1 MFIRNS
7 LLIFLLA
14 SCSNLQIG
22 DNLNFD
28 NSFTNNERFLLGSCL
43 RDVNE
48 QSLNFK
54 NFTLSNLTGNVN
66 SLGLEVDRTLVLSFQ
81 IETDDNRTLIIDE
94 SISSPTNY
102 LSSNMAAEEDKY
114 LLEILLAKSCSQI
127 TDFIS

>member
-1 MFIRNS
+1 MFIRKS

-22 DNLNFD
+22 DSLNFD

-94 SISSPTNY
+94 SISNPTNY
-102 LSSNMAAEEDKY
+102 LSSNIAAEEDKY
-114 LLEILLAKSCSQI
+114 LLDILLARSCLKI

>member
-1 MFIRNS
+1 MFIRKS

-22 DNLNFD
+22 DNLNYD
-28 NSFTNNERFLLGSCL
+28 NSFTNNERFFLGSCL
-43 RDVNE
+43 RGVNE

-81 IETDDNRTLIIDE
+81 IETDDNRTLIINE
-94 SISSPTNY
+94 SISNPTNY

-114 LLEILLAKSCSQI
+114 LLDILLTRSCSKI

>member
-1 MFIRNS
+1 MFIRKS
-7 LLIFLLA
+7 LLIFLLT

-28 NSFTNNERFLLGSCL
+28 NSFTNNERFLLGFCL

-94 SISSPTNY
+94 SISNPTNY
-102 LSSNMAAEEDKY
+102 LSSNIAAEEDKY
-114 LLEILLAKSCSQI
+114 LLDILLARSCSKI

>member
-1 MFIRNS
+1 MFIRKS

-102 LSSNMAAEEDKY
+102 LSSNIAAEEDKY
-114 LLEILLAKSCSQI
+114 LLELLLARSCSQI
-127 TDFIS
+127 IDYIS

>member
-1 MFIRNS
+1 MFIRKS

-22 DNLNFD
+22 YNLNFD

-66 SLGLEVDRTLVLSFQ
+66 ALGLEVDRTLVLSFQ

-94 SISSPTNY
+94 SISNPTNY
-102 LSSNMAAEEDKY
+102 LSSNIAAEEDKY
-114 LLEILLAKSCSQI
+114 LLDILLARSCSKI

>member
-1 MFIRNS
+1 MFIRKS

-94 SISSPTNY
+94 SISNPTNY

-114 LLEILLAKSCSQI
+114 LLEILLARSCSQI

>member
-1 MFIRNS
+1 MFIRKS

-66 SLGLEVDRTLVLSFQ
+66 ALGLEVDRTLVLSFQ

-94 SISSPTNY
+94 SISNPTNY
-102 LSSNMAAEEDKY
+102 LSSNIAAEEDKY
-114 LLEILLAKSCSQI
+114 LLDILLARSCSKI

>member
-1 MFIRNS
+1 MFTRNS
-7 LLIFLLA
+7 LLILLLT

-43 RDVNE
+43 RGVNE

-66 SLGLEVDRTLVLSFQ
+66 SQGLEVDRTLVLSFY
-81 IETDDNRTLIIDE
+81 IEVDDDRTLIIYE
-94 SISSPTNY
+94 SINSPTNY
-102 LSSNMAAEEDKY
+102 LSSNMAAEEDKF
-114 LLEILLAKSCSQI
+114 LLETLLAKSCSQI
-127 TDFIS
+127 IDFIS

>member
-1 MFIRNS
+1 LFIRNS

-66 SLGLEVDRTLVLSFQ
+66 ALGLEVDRTLVLSFQ

-94 SISSPTNY
+94 SISNPTNY
-102 LSSNMAAEEDKY
+102 LSSNIAAEEDKY
-114 LLEILLAKSCSQI
+114 LLDILLARSCSKI

>member
-1 MFIRNS
+1 
-7 LLIFLLA
+7 LLA

-66 SLGLEVDRTLVLSFQ
+66 ALGLEVDRTLVLSFQ

-94 SISSPTNY
+94 SISNPTNY
-102 LSSNMAAEEDKY
+102 LSSNIAAEEDKY
-114 LLEILLAKSCSQI
+114 LLDILLARSCSKI

>member
-1 MFIRNS
+1 MFIRKS

-66 SLGLEVDRTLVLSFQ
+66 ALGLEVDRTLVLSFQ

-94 SISSPTNY
+94 SISNPTNY

-114 LLEILLAKSCSQI
+114 LLDILLARSCSQI

>member
-1 MFIRNS
+1 MFIRKS

-14 SCSNLQIG
+14 SCSSLQIG

-66 SLGLEVDRTLVLSFQ
+66 ALGLEVDRTLVLSFQ

-94 SISSPTNY
+94 SISNPTNY
-102 LSSNMAAEEDKY
+102 LSSNIAAEEDKY
-114 LLEILLAKSCSQI
+114 LLDILLARSCSKI

>member
-1 MFIRNS
+1 MFIRKS

-94 SISSPTNY
+94 SISNPTNY
-102 LSSNMAAEEDKY
+102 LSSNIAAEEDKY
-114 LLEILLAKSCSQI
+114 LLDILLARSCSKI

>member
-1 MFIRNS
+1 MFIRKS

-66 SLGLEVDRTLVLSFQ
+66 SLGLEVDQTLVLSFQ

-94 SISSPTNY
+94 SISNPTNY

-114 LLEILLAKSCSQI
+114 LLDILLDRSCSKI

>member
-1 MFIRNS
+1 MFIRKS

-66 SLGLEVDRTLVLSFQ
+66 ALGLEVDRTLVLSFQ

-94 SISSPTNY
+94 SISNPTNY
-102 LSSNMAAEEDKY
+102 LSSNIAAEEDKY
-114 LLEILLAKSCSQI
+114 LLEILLARSCSKI

>member
-1 MFIRNS
+1 MFTRNS
-7 LLIFLLA
+7 LLILLLT

-43 RDVNE
+43 RGVNE

-66 SLGLEVDRTLVLSFQ
+66 SQGLEVDRTLVLSFY
-81 IETDDNRTLIIDE
+81 IEVDDDRTLIIDE
-94 SISSPTNY
+94 SINSPTNY
-102 LSSNMAAEEDKY
+102 LSSNMAAEEDKF
-114 LLEILLAKSCSQI
+114 LLETLLAKSCSQI
-127 TDFIS
+127 IDLIS

>member
-1 MFIRNS
+1 MFIRKS

-66 SLGLEVDRTLVLSFQ
+66 ALGLEVDRTLVLSFQ

-94 SISSPTNY
+94 SISNQTNY
-102 LSSNMAAEEDKY
+102 LSSNIAAEEDKY
-114 LLEILLAKSCSQI
+114 LLDILLARSCSKI

>member
-7 LLIFLLA
+7 LLILLLP
-14 SCSNLQIG
+14 SCTNLQIG

-43 RDVNE
+43 RGSNK

-54 NFTLSNLTGNVN
+54 NFTFSNLTGNVN

-81 IETDDNRTLIIDE
+81 IEADDNRTLIIDE

-114 LLEILLAKSCSQI
+114 LLEILLARSCSQI

>member
-1 MFIRNS
+1 MFIRKS

-94 SISSPTNY
+94 SISNPTNY
-102 LSSNMAAEEDKY
+102 LSSNIAAEEDKY
-114 LLEILLAKSCSQI
+114 LLELLLAKSCSQI
-127 TDFIS
+127 IDYIS

>member
-7 LLIFLLA
+7 LLILLLP
-14 SCSNLQIG
+14 SCTNLQIG

-43 RDVNE
+43 RGSNK

-54 NFTLSNLTGNVN
+54 NFTFSNLTGNVN

-94 SISSPTNY
+94 SISNPTNY
-102 LSSNMAAEEDKY
+102 LSSNIAAEEDKY
-114 LLEILLAKSCSQI
+114 LLEILLARSCSQI

>member
-1 MFIRNS
+1 LFTRNS
-7 LLIFLLA
+7 LLILLLT

-43 RDVNE
+43 RGVNE

-66 SLGLEVDRTLVLSFQ
+66 SQGLEVDRTLVLSFY
-81 IETDDNRTLIIDE
+81 IEVDDDRTLIIDE
-94 SISSPTNY
+94 SINSPTNY
-102 LSSNMAAEEDKY
+102 LSSNMAAEEDKF
-114 LLEILLAKSCSQI
+114 LLETLLAKSCSQI
-127 TDFIS
+127 IDFIS

>member
-1 MFIRNS
+1 MFIRKS

-94 SISSPTNY
+94 SISNPTNY
-102 LSSNMAAEEDKY
+102 LSSNIAAEEDKY
-114 LLEILLAKSCSQI
+114 LLEILLARSCSKI

>member
-54 NFTLSNLTGNVN
+54 NFTLNNLTGNVN

-81 IETDDNRTLIIDE
+81 IETYDNRTLVIDE

-114 LLEILLAKSCSQI
+114 LLNILLARSCSKI

>member
-1 MFIRNS
+1 LFIRKS

-94 SISSPTNY
+94 SISNPTNY
-102 LSSNMAAEEDKY
+102 LSSNIAAEEDKY
-114 LLEILLAKSCSQI
+114 LLDILLARSCLKI

>member
-43 RDVNE
+43 RDVNK

-94 SISSPTNY
+94 SISNPTNY

-114 LLEILLAKSCSQI
+114 LLEILLAKSCSKI
-127 TDFIS
+127 IDFIS

>member
-1 MFIRNS
+1 MFIRKS

-66 SLGLEVDRTLVLSFQ
+66 ALGLEVDRTLVLSFQ

-102 LSSNMAAEEDKY
+102 LSSNIAAEEDKY
-114 LLEILLAKSCSQI
+114 LLDILLARSCSKI

>member
-1 MFIRNS
+1 MFIRKS

-43 RDVNE
+43 RDVNA

-66 SLGLEVDRTLVLSFQ
+66 ALGLEVDRTLVLSFQ

-94 SISSPTNY
+94 SISNPTNY
-102 LSSNMAAEEDKY
+102 LSSNIAAEEDKY
-114 LLEILLAKSCSQI
+114 LLDILLARSCSKI

>member
-94 SISSPTNY
+94 SISNPTNY

-114 LLEILLAKSCSQI
+114 LLEILLAKSCSKI

>member
-1 MFIRNS
+1 MFIRKS

-43 RDVNE
+43 RGSNK

-54 NFTLSNLTGNVN
+54 NFTFSNLTGNVN

-114 LLEILLAKSCSQI
+114 LLEILLARSCSQI

>member
-1 MFIRNS
+1 LFIRKS

-66 SLGLEVDRTLVLSFQ
+66 PLGLEVDRTLVLSFQ

-94 SISSPTNY
+94 SISNPTNY
-102 LSSNMAAEEDKY
+102 LSSNIAAEEDKY
-114 LLEILLAKSCSQI
+114 LLDILLARSCSKI

>member
-1 MFIRNS
+1 MFIRKS

-54 NFTLSNLTGNVN
+54 NFTLSSLTGNVN

-94 SISSPTNY
+94 SISNPTNY

-114 LLEILLAKSCSQI
+114 LLDILLARSCSKI